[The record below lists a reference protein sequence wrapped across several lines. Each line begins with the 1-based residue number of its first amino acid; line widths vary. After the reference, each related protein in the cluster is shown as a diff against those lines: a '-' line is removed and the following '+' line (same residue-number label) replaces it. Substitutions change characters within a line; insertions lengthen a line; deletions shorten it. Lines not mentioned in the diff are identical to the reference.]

1 VILLDTTVLA
11 HAVGADHVLRPAC
24 RRLLEAHVRG
34 EVQAATTVEVL
45 QEFTH
50 VRVRLRRCSR
60 EDAVDLARSFA
71 AMLTLISTDAA
82 DLDLGLRLY
91 LAHPRLG
98 TFDAV
103 LAAVAL
109 NRRLDTLVSADR
121 AFSEVPELRWI
132 DPAASVGSSS

>member
-1 VILLDTTVLA
+1 MILLDTTVLA
-11 HAVGADHVLRPAC
+11 YAVGADHVLRPAC

-34 EVQAATTVEVL
+34 DVQAATTVEVL

-50 VRVRLRRCSR
+50 VRSRRRSR
-60 EDAVDLARSFA
+60 EDAVSLARSFA

-82 DLDLGLRLY
+82 DLDLGLTLY

-98 TFDAV
+98 AFDAM

-109 NRRLDTLVSADR
+109 NRRFDALVSADR
-121 AFSEVPELRWI
+121 AFSGVPKLRWV
-132 DPAASVGSSS
+132 DPTASGGSTP

>member
-1 VILLDTTVLA
+1 MILLDTTVLA
-11 HAVGADHVLRPAC
+11 YAVGADHVLRPAC
-24 RRLLEAHVRG
+24 RRLLQAHVRG

-50 VRVRLRRCSR
+50 VRSRRRSR

-71 AMLTLISTDAA
+71 AMLTLISSDAA
-82 DLDLGLRLY
+82 DLDLGLTLY

-98 TFDAV
+98 AFDAM

-109 NRRLDTLVSADR
+109 NSRLDALVSADR
-121 AFSEVPELRWI
+121 AFSEVPGLRWI
-132 DPAASVGSSS
+132 DPAMPMGPSS

>member
-1 VILLDTTVLA
+1 MILLNTTVLVC
-11 HAVGADHVLRPAC
+11 AVSADHVLRPAC

-34 EVQAATTVEVL
+34 EVQAAKMVEVL

-50 VRVRLRRCSR
+50 GRSRRCSR

-82 DLDLGLRLY
+82 DLDLGLTLY

-98 TFDAV
+98 AFDAM

-109 NRRLDTLVSADR
+109 NRRIDALVSADQ
-121 AFSEVPELRWI
+121 AFSEVPGLRWM
-132 DPAASVGSSS
+132 DPAASVGSPS